1 MKSQTQRYDPALLV
15 TILEERFDATCA
27 PAFISD
33 IKEWMADG
41 TLKIV
46 LDFSHVDFM
55 DSTALGAII
64 KAFKWIRQADEGNGE
79 LLLCGLNDKIRS
91 LLQLTR
97 MDRVFAIH
105 TNCKEAIATLT
116 EA

>member
-1 MKSQTQRYDPALLV
+1 MKSHIQKHDSALHF

-27 PAFISD
+27 PGFIEH
-33 IKEWMADG
+33 IKELMEDG
-41 TLKIV
+41 AIRIV

-64 KAFKWIRQADEGNGE
+64 KAFKWIRQADGGNGE
-79 LLLCGLNDKIRS
+79 LLLCNLNGKILS

-97 MDRVFAIH
+97 MDRVFGIYTDCRKAIG
-105 TNCKEAIATLT
+105 TLT
-116 EA
+116 EP